1 MSATPPTPQPHQQPP
16 PDFLSE
22 EDLEDADDILRAHA
36 PMRVAVVNCTCGAA
50 YPCLEVQWA
59 RLIRQVAEAG
69 G

>member
-1 MSATPPTPQPHQQPP
+1 MSTTPPTPQPDKPPP

-22 EDLEDADDILRAHA
+22 ENLEDASDILVAHA
-36 PMRVAVVNCTCGAA
+36 PMRVAIVKCTCGAA

-59 RLIRQVAEAG
+59 RLIKQVAEAG